1 VKYLEVIPAI
11 DLKEG
16 RCVRLRQGRMEDAT
30 VYGDDPVAQARRW
43 EAAGA
48 VWLHL
53 VDLDGAF
60 AGAPRNLKAIT
71 DIVHASGCRVEVGGG
86 IRDLER
92 VRAYLEAGVAR
103 VILGSAAVKNPDL
116 VGEASAA
123 HPGRVV
129 VGIDAVRGRVAVQGW
144 AEVTEVSATDLARRM
159 ATLGAA
165 AIIYTDID
173 RDGMQAGVNLEAT
186 REVARASGLPVIAS
200 GGVATLDDVRALLPL
215 VADGVTGVITGRAIY
230 EGTLDLA
237 EALRVGRGG

>member
-60 AGAPRNLKAIT
+60 AGAPRNLKAVT
-71 DIVHASGCRVEVGGG
+71 DVVRAVKADVEVGGG

-92 VRAYLEAGVAR
+92 VRAYLDAGVAR
-103 VILGSAAVKNPDL
+103 VILGSAAVRNPDL
-116 VGEASAA
+116 VAEAAA
-123 HPGRVV
+123 RYPGRVV
-129 VGIDAVRGRVAVQGW
+129 VGIDAVGGKVAVQGW
-144 AEVTEVSATDLARRM
+144 AEVTEVKATDLARRM
-159 ATLGAA
+159 ADLGAA
-165 AIIYTDID
+165 AVIYTDID
-173 RDGMQAGVNLEAT
+173 RDGMQSGVNLEAT
-186 REVARASGLPVIAS
+186 REVARAAGVPVIAS
-200 GGVATLDDVRALLPL
+200 GGVGTLEDIRALLPL
-215 VADGVTGVITGRAIY
+215 AADGVCGVITGRAIY

-237 EALRVGRGG
+237 EAIRVARGG